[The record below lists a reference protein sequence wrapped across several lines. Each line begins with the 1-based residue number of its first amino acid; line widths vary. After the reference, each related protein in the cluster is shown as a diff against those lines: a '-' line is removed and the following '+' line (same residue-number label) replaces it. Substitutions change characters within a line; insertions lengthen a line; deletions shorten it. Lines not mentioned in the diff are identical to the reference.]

1 VDFHDGGAIEVVYPA
16 YQIKGIVYDA
26 KPRAE
31 VVGVAKFRDR
41 WAAGRAGGR
50 GGEGGGGGGG
60 E

>member
-50 GGEGGGGGGG
+50 GG
-60 E
+60 